1 MHLLNINLLSIIT
14 RINKTYVN
22 ERQAFM
28 RLKTTL
34 GLQTINNRHS
44 NCALGEQLSDTPVL
58 TLTTQSP
65 SPFYKP
71 IHTAYSF
78 SRPPSLISTSA
89 ALT

>member
-1 MHLLNINLLSIIT
+1 M
-14 RINKTYVN
+14 
-22 ERQAFM
+22 
-28 RLKTTL
+28 
-34 GLQTINNRHS
+34 G
-44 NCALGEQLSDTPVL
+44 ALGEQLSDTPVL

-78 SRPPSLISTSA
+78 SRPPSSISTSA